1 MKPVKGLLKIVV
13 LMLAF
18 FLLPAFSYYSM
29 AADSISSNK
38 YIRSDNDIS
47 SHSYTDKSYVF
58 DLDDLESDEIKELYD
73 LKEEDIPSKYD
84 LKDDIDIYVED
95 QGTWELCDL
104 FASMKSIETNYA
116 LKTGNSVDLSERYI
130 DYMSSNLLY
139 GNRELESTNNGT
151 TMLFASKYG
160 VPSESEISKDYYSD
174 LSVITNA
181 TPVCRVV
188 STVDFKELY
197 KTNTTN
203 LRLLNIIK
211 QHILKYGS
219 LSVGVCSPD
228 QAAGAYHYGNDAYY
242 YKEGIID
249 TVLRPN
255 HQVSIVGWDDDYS
268 KDNFSERPEIDGAF
282 ICLNSWGEGWGQNGF
297 FYVSY
302 DTLSEFESLHG
313 VIDTQDCIPENEY
326 TYAEGFY
333 TTGDVMWAN
342 RIDKYYGVV
351 YDTKTQGEYLT
362 HLALALTSNPAK
374 IKLYC
379 NPYDGEFDSSKYIYL
394 GETTI
399 GFWGETLMNWEDPIE
414 LEGDQFALVFEV
426 NYDEEMN
433 DDFINNTPSLARDTH
448 EIIKGHFYNSSSL
461 DSGFELLDYD
471 LQLYVYT
478 TNIKPAEQEPSD
490 FNQNEQ
496 NDNTESIEQERN
508 NQQSEKE
515 EQKTSENTENIE
527 KNNTESNLNTFII
540 FLAGIIIFLIIVLGV
555 TMFIK
560 NKSRNK

>member
-1 MKPVKGLLKIVV
+1 MKPVKGLLKIIV
-13 LMLAF
+13 LTLALL
-18 FLLPAFSYYSM
+18 LLPAFRYNSM
-29 AADSISSNK
+29 AADSISSYND
-38 YIRSDNDIS
+38 ISSDNDIS
-47 SHSYTDKSYVF
+47 SHSYTDQSYVF

-73 LKEEDIPSKYD
+73 LKEEDIPSKYH
-84 LKDDIDIYVED
+84 LKDDIVIYVED

-104 FASMKSIETNYA
+104 FAGMKSIETNYA
-116 LKTGNSVDLSERYI
+116 LKTGNSVDLSERYM
-130 DYMSSNLLY
+130 DYISSNLLY

-160 VPSESEISKDYYSD
+160 VPSESEITKEYYSD

-219 LSVGVCSPD
+219 LSVGICSPD

-249 TVLRPN
+249 AVLRPN

-268 KDNFSERPEIDGAF
+268 KDNFTERPEIDGAF
-282 ICLNSWGEGWGQNGF
+282 ICLNSWGDNWGQNGY

-302 DTLSEFESLHG
+302 DTLSAFEALHG

-333 TTGDVMWAN
+333 TTGNVMWTN

-379 NPYDGEFDSSKYIYL
+379 NPYDGEFDSNKYIYL

-399 GFWGETLMNWEDPIE
+399 GFWGETLMNWENPIE
-414 LEGDQFALVFEV
+414 LKGDKFALVFEV
-426 NYDEEMN
+426 NYDDEMN
-433 DDFINNTPSLARDTH
+433 DDFINNNPSLTHDTH
-448 EIIKGHFYNSSSL
+448 EVIKGHFYNSSSL

-478 TNIKPAEQEPSD
+478 TNVKPAAQTPSD
-490 FNQNEQ
+490 LEQNEQ
-496 NDNTESIEQERN
+496 QENNEQIVQEQEA
-508 NQQSEKE
+508 S
-515 EQKTSENTENIE
+515 TNTENVE
-527 KNNTESNLNTFII
+527 KVNPENNHNAFTMIVV
-540 FLAGIIIFLIIVLGV
+540 GIILFLIIVLGV
-555 TMFIK
+555 TMVVL
-560 NKSRNK
+560 NKSRNKG

>member
-1 MKPVKGLLKIVV
+1 MKHAKVMLKITV
-13 LMLAF
+13 LMLTLF
-18 FLLPAFSYYSM
+18 YLLPFSFYSI
-29 AADSISSNK
+29 AADSISSENDK
-38 YIRSDNDIS
+38 GSDKNVS

-73 LKEEDIPSKYD
+73 LKEEDIPSKYN
-84 LKDDIDIYVED
+84 LKDEIVIYVED

-116 LKTGNSVDLSERYI
+116 LRTGNSVDLSERYM
-130 DYMSSNLLY
+130 DYISSNLLY

-160 VPSESEISKDYYSD
+160 VPSESAITKEYYSD

-181 TPVCRVV
+181 TPICRVV
-188 STVDFKELY
+188 STIDFKELD

-203 LRLLNIIK
+203 LKLLNIIK

-228 QAAGAYHYGNDAYY
+228 QAIGAYHNGNDAYY

-249 TVLRPN
+249 VILRPN
-255 HQVSIVGWDDDYS
+255 HQVSIVGWDDNYS
-268 KDNFSERPEIDGAF
+268 KDNFNERPEMDGAF
-282 ICLNSWGEGWGQNGF
+282 ICLNSWGENWGQNGY

-302 DTLSEFESLHG
+302 DTLSEFEALHG

-333 TTGDVMWAN
+333 TAGDVMWTN

-399 GFWGETLMNWEDPIE
+399 GFWGETLMNWENPIE
-414 LEGDQFALVFEV
+414 LKGDQFALVFEV

-433 DDFINNTPSLARDTH
+433 DDFINNNPSLTHDTY
-448 EIIKGHFYNSSSL
+448 EIIRGHFYNSSSL

-478 TNIKPAEQEPSD
+478 TNIEPAAQTPSD
-490 FNQNEQ
+490 FDQNEQ
-496 NDNTESIEQERN
+496 QENNEQIGQEKEASTSRENDEKINTESDH
-508 NQQSEKE
+508 
-515 EQKTSENTENIE
+515 
-527 KNNTESNLNTFII
+527 NTFLMIVI
-540 FLAGIIIFLIIVLGV
+540 GIILFLIIVLGF
-555 TMFIK
+555 TMVILK
-560 NKSRNK
+560 KSRNK